1 MYALEH
7 MILQLLQ
14 IFFAQDAINGF
25 LGHPQTVAIMVGSL
39 IALAGAIPGTFLLL
53 RGMSLTTDAISHTV
67 LLGIVVAFI
76 VLAALSGTTPDLSS
90 PLLILGAA
98 AAGVATVILTE
109 ALYRSGLVRQD
120 AALGLAFPLLFA
132 ISIILVSRYI
142 SNVHLDTDSV
152 MIGEIG
158 VAWTDT
164 TSHCFANCEE
174 ITITEDDRRAVMM
187 RECTN
192 CVSEN
197 LYPRDDRATFE
208 EMCSNCGTYTP
219 GEAWSKG
226 YSPQKPELI
235 FFPRSLTV
243 MGLLTVLTIVFVL
256 LFYKELKLATFDSG
270 LAASLGLRPGALH
283 YALMT
288 IVSLVAVGAFNA
300 VGSVLVVAFFIIPA
314 AGAYLLTDRL
324 SRMLIIAPIFGVLGA
339 TTGYELSRG
348 NVLGLFQ
355 MSDLLKSLDGL
366 LKLNGYTDW
375 NVSISASM
383 VIMLLVLFIVAW
395 VCSPRYGLITLATR
409 RWQQSRQFADVL
421 ILGHIANHEGT
432 PEAPDEL
439 NPDTLHEHFH
449 WSRRTMQWALARLR
463 AVRLVQVENDQV
475 ILTERGRAH
484 LLDFRQEMG
493 IR

>member
-7 MILQLLQ
+7 ILLQLLQ
-14 IFFAQDAINGF
+14 IFFGQEAINAF
-25 LGHPQTVAIMVGSL
+25 LGHPQTVAILVGGL
-39 IALAGAIPGTFLLL
+39 IALAGALPGTFLLL

-67 LLGIVVAFI
+67 LLGIVVAFL
-76 VLAALSGTTPDLSS
+76 VLAAFSGTTPELSS

-98 AAGVATVILTE
+98 AAGVATVVLTE
-109 ALYRSGLVRQD
+109 ALYSSGLVRQD

-152 MIGEIG
+152 MVGEIG

-174 ITITEDDRRAVMM
+174 ITITEDSPLAVMK

-197 LYPRDDRATFE
+197 LYPRDPQATFE
-208 EMCSNCGTYTP
+208 ELCANCGMYSP

-226 YSPQKPELI
+226 YTDQKPELI

-243 MGLLTVLTIVFVL
+243 MGLLTVLTIVFVMV
-256 LFYKELKLATFDSG
+256 FYKELKLATFDSG
-270 LAASLGLRPGALH
+270 LAASLGLRPGMLH

-288 IVSLVAVGAFNA
+288 LVSLVAVGAFNA
-300 VGSVLVVAFFIIPA
+300 VGSVLVVAFFIIPPA
-314 AGAYLLTDRL
+314 AAYLLTDRL
-324 SRMLIIAPIFGVLGA
+324 SRMLIIAPIIGVLGA
-339 TTGYELSRG
+339 MTGYELSRG

-355 MSDLLKSLDGL
+355 MSDLLKRLDSIL
-366 LKLNGYTDW
+366 ALNGYTDW

-383 VIMLLVLFIVAW
+383 VIMLLVLFILAW
-395 VCSPRYGLITLATR
+395 VLSPRYGLIALAIR

-421 ILGHIANHEGT
+421 IMGHIANHEGT
-432 PEAPDEL
+432 KEAPDEL

-449 WSRRTMQWALARLR
+449 WSRRSMQWALARLR
-463 AVRLVQVENDQV
+463 ALRLVQVEDDQV
-475 ILTERGRAH
+475 RLTDRGREH
-484 LLDFRQEMG
+484 LIGFRHEMG